1 MPISAPEVPVPVPIS
16 APAIRG
22 MVTRLAGGKGGE
34 GWILLT
40 FANMNKVRQQSG
52 DLVGLLELV

>member
-1 MPISAPEVPVPVPIS
+1 MDTIGFCFRSS
-16 APAIRG
+16 LR
-22 MVTRLAGGKGGE
+22 VTRLAGGKGGE